1 MQLNLLDGFHI
12 PGTEATFAFM
22 RWMLAPCVNSGL
34 LKTILLLGLFTSY
47 GLNSIIHDTGS
58 YWIPMNMP

>member
-12 PGTEATFAFM
+12 LGAEVTFAFM
-22 RWMLAPCVNSGL
+22 RWRLAPCVNSGL
-34 LKTILLLGLFTSY
+34 LKTILVLGLFTSY

-58 YWIPMNMP
+58 YWIAINIP